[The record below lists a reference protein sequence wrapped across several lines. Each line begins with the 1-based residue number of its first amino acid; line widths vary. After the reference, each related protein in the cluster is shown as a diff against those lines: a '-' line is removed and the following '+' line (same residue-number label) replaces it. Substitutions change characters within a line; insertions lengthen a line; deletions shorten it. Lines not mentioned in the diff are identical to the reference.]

1 MKARGAARG
10 ATPEGHG
17 SNVQQWAAK
26 RQLYVDNL
34 KIILITVVI
43 AGHAVLGYS
52 EFDWWSYA
60 DVREVTLLPVAA
72 YVLLVVA
79 APFALLVIPLL
90 FLVAGL
96 LTPSSLDR
104 KGPGRFV
111 RDRLLRL
118 GVPFAVFALL
128 LWPLLE
134 YVLFRQLGDAPGLWA
149 YFSAE
154 GSLDTGV
161 LWFVGALLVFSL
173 AYAGWVWVR
182 QGHRVRPWRGEI
194 QVGHLLLL
202 AAAVT
207 VATFLIRLVLPFE
220 SDNKYVDLN
229 MWEWPACAALFGLGI
244 MASRAGWLTAVP
256 DRLRRQSRTV
266 TLAAVGA
273 SAAFAA
279 SAVAVGVVGEQLWGG
294 WHWPA
299 LVFAAGES
307 TLSVFGPV
315 WLLGVAQRRLNRSFR
330 WAGPGDQPQRL
341 RRVHA
346 AGPGLDRP
354 CHRLAATA
362 TSGRSQGTHRG
373 RRRHCGIVRPLL
385 APHQPHPWGGAHP
398 LTLARVCILRDL

>member
-1 MKARGAARG
+1 MVAMRARGSARWT
-10 ATPEGHG
+10 APEGHG

-34 KIILITVVI
+34 KVILISVVI
-43 AGHAVLGYS
+43 AGHAILGYS

-60 DVREVTLLPVAA
+60 DVREATLLPATA
-72 YVLLVVA
+72 YVLLVAA

-96 LTPSSLDR
+96 LTPPSLER
-104 KGPGRFV
+104 KGTRRFV
-111 RDRLLRL
+111 QDRLLRL
-118 GVPFAVFALL
+118 GVPFVVFALL

-134 YVLFRQLGDAPGLWA
+134 YVLFRQLGEAPDLGTYLR
-149 YFSAE
+149 AE

-161 LWFVGALLVFSL
+161 LWFVGVLLIFSL
-173 AYAGWVWVR
+173 AFAGWR
-182 QGHRVRPWRGEI
+182 RARRGHRARPWRGQI

-202 AAAVT
+202 AATAT
-207 VATFLIRLVLPFE
+207 IATFVVRLVLPFE

-229 MWEWPACAALFGLGI
+229 MWEWPACAALFGLGV
-244 MASRAGWLTAVP
+244 MATRAGWLTAVP

-266 TLAAVGA
+266 TLSAVGA
-273 SAAFAA
+273 SAVFAAFAIA
-279 SAVAVGVVGEQLWGG
+279 QGVTEEQLFGG

-330 WAGPGDQPQRL
+330 WAGPVVSRSAYGAFMLQGLVLIGLAIAL
-341 RRVHA
+341 RQLPLPAEVKALIVAGAGVAGSFALSWYLISRVPGA
-346 AGPGLDRP
+346 AR
-354 CHRLAATA
+354 
-362 TSGRSQGTHRG
+362 
-373 RRRHCGIVRPLL
+373 I
-385 APHQPHPWGGAHP
+385 
-398 LTLARVCILRDL
+398 I